1 MEIGDFEIKLGTPK
15 MPITKLLVVID
26 SKNAG
31 MLQLFDPNF
40 ICCKEHLQ
48 WAYAN
53 AYFAFK
59 EHSNRARGMKMEVL
73 LYAAMTYQIGDA
85 IAKAG
90 AKEGMEAIILY
101 DNKFKS
107 SKIRLSGLFDNLRE
121 YDISANSPTAAK
133 KIKKLGIKSG
143 DVKDLIQAIA
153 QSAMR

>member
-1 MEIGDFEIKLGTPK
+1 MEIGDFDIKIGTPK
-15 MPITKLLVVID
+15 MPIAKLLSSING
-26 SKNAG
+26 KNIG

-59 EHSNRARGMKMEVL
+59 EHSNRAKSMKMEVL

-90 AKEGMEAIILY
+90 AKDGGQVLILY
-101 DNKFKS
+101 DDKFKS
-107 SKIRLSGLFDNLRE
+107 SQIRLGSLFDDLKE
-121 YDISANSPTAAK
+121 YCELADSKEAIN

-143 DVKDLIQAIA
+143 DVKDLIQAVA